1 MSDQPSSPHSPA
13 PAPQPPA
20 PAPQQIQLELP
31 INLDAIYTN
40 FAIITHSPS
49 EVIIDYA
56 RVLPN
61 TPKSKIVARIILTPM
76 NAKVLHKALG
86 DNLAKYEAQFG
97 PIVIPTGLA
106 DQLFK
111 PSKPE

>member
-1 MSDQPSSPHSPA
+1 MSDQPSSPQLPA
-13 PAPQPPA
+13 PAPQPSA
-20 PAPQQIQLELP
+20 PAQQHIQLEIP
-31 INLDAIYTN
+31 ANLDATYSN
-40 FAIITHSPS
+40 FAIITHTPA

-76 NAKVLHKALG
+76 NAKILHKALG

-97 PIVIPTGLA
+97 SIIIPTGLA
-106 DQLFK
+106 DQLFR
-111 PSKPE
+111 PPKPE

>member
-1 MSDQPSSPHSPA
+1 MSDQPS
-13 PAPQPPA
+13 PQPPA
-20 PAPQQIQLELP
+20 PTPQVQQPQQIQLELSA
-31 INLDAIYTN
+31 NLDATYSN
-40 FAIITHSPS
+40 FAIITHTPA

-76 NAKVLHKALG
+76 NAKILHKALG

-111 PSKPE
+111 PPKPE